1 MRNIDLASADSI
13 PMETITIYDDYITLG
28 QALKELG
35 LIETGG
41 QAKLFLAENAGEIFY
56 NGEAENRRG
65 KKIYAGDRLELPGYE
80 LTVKFEQA
88 DAEELAERAEIKQLE
103 KNFKIREQ
111 LNSVKQSQPK
121 KPKSPF
127 HK

>member
-41 QAKLFLAENAGEIFY
+41 QAKFFLAENAGQIFY

-80 LTVKFEQA
+80 LAVKFEPA

-103 KNFKIREQ
+103 KNFKIKEQ
-111 LNSVKQSQPK
+111 LDSNRKNKPA